1 MTRRNCRPDWRRIK
15 TLRSYTIDEAA
26 SALHVHRNA
35 VRYWIKK
42 SGLPVFVDQRPH
54 LIQGGDLVAFLKE
67 RRKAKRQKCGPG
79 QFFCLKCR
87 QPRKPAENMVDYEPI
102 SSSRGV
108 LVGMCPTCEA
118 LMRRFVS
125 RARLAAIAHEFN
137 VQVTPCQESLRDT
150 GQPRPDCHFSDKDQA
165 CQNTTPKTS
174 GSSAPTSGT

>member
-1 MTRRNCRPDWRRIK
+1 MFDNPALPKTGFVRLSSILAPHGPIPVSKSTWWAGIK
-15 TLRSYTIDEAA
+15 AGLAPFLQERHEIASLDQVGPLVDEDRQARLLDPVA
-26 SALHVHRNA
+26 DSVA
-35 VRYWIKK
+35 VDVERA
-42 SGLPVFVDQRPH
+42 GGFVDRVAAQGLDPPLHTSGTCRRGRP
-54 LIQGGDLVAFLKE
+54 A
-67 RRKAKRQKCGPG
+67 R
-79 QFFCLKCR
+79 
-87 QPRKPAENMVDYEPI
+87 
-102 SSSRGV
+102 
-108 LVGMCPTCEA
+108 T